1 MARTDST
8 LRSLFSTRAAK
19 VLSLLA
25 AVLLLS
31 ALAPAA
37 AFAEGPWADE
47 KLQQLYEAN
56 EAAQAELEAAQDAC
70 DEADAIVTQCENAL
84 QAAKENNSFV
94 QEFWHNILM
103 AMNDLD
109 AAETEVEIEEAT
121 DALNLAIQEAAIA
134 LGLPED
140 KEVIEQYCVGA
151 AAALR
156 DAAQAVA
163 DARTARKAAYD
174 EYEKVNEKACAAKEA
189 YESYAELETIELTFD
204 LGGGALG
211 SETGTI
217 TRMTKVGDVVQL
229 PDAPTLEGYTF
240 KFWKG
245 SEYAAGAEYTVEGEH
260 AFAAEWEQNASSDE
274 KSDSNKSG
282 SNAKSKIPAT
292 GDDMSKVVIPL
303 SVAAG
308 VALIV
313 LIGAAIKRRRGKN

>member
-1 MARTDST
+1 METS
-8 LRSLFSTRAAK
+8 STRTSPIKLIA
-19 VLSLLA
+19 
-25 AVLLLS
+25 
-31 ALAPAA
+31 ALALFTAA
-37 AFAEGPWADE
+37 LLVAFVAPTAAYAEGPWADE
-47 KLQQLYEAN
+47 KLQQLSEAN
-56 EAAQAELEAAQDAC
+56 DAAQKELALAQDAC

-121 DALNLAIQEAAIA
+121 NALNRAIQEAAIA

-140 KEVIEQYCVGA
+140 KEVIEQYA
-151 AAALR
+151 ADVSAALA

-217 TRMTKVGDVVQL
+217 ARKTKVGDVVQL

-260 AFAAEWEQNASSDE
+260 AFAAEWEQNAS
-274 KSDSNKSG
+274 DSNQPNS
-282 SNAKSKIPAT
+282 AKPATPAT
-292 GDDMSKVVIPL
+292 GDDAGMLAIPI
-303 SVAAG
+303 SIVAG
-308 VALIV
+308 IV
-313 LIGAAIKRRRGKN
+313 LIGSAVRRRAA